1 MVSAFLVLV
10 IMVLPSLPAV
20 RRAQASLAWLG
31 TLYFA
36 LIGLGFM
43 FIEIGSIQRVSLF
56 LGHPVYG
63 LAIGLFSIILS
74 TGFGSL
80 ISERLQLQLD
90 APQKLAAWAVSLC
103 LFVVLLS
110 VWFPALVSTFETQG
124 LVVRVLVA
132 LAAIVPSGLLMGFG
146 FPPGMRLVNA
156 IDSRPTPMLGG
167 SMERQGCA
175 RQAWR
180 SAQALRFRSAP
191 VCRLV
196 GRAICCWRLS
206 ALYCCVTQ
214 EARTL
219 AERRRPSRLIKAW
232 PSTAGSTT

>member
-132 LAAIVPSGLLMGFG
+132 LAAIVPSGLLMGFW
-146 FPPGMRLVNA
+146 L
-156 IDSRPTPMLGG
+156 
-167 SMERQGCA
+167 
-175 RQAWR
+175 
-180 SAQALRFRSAP
+180 
-191 VCRLV
+191 
-196 GRAICCWRLS
+196 
-206 ALYCCVTQ
+206 
-214 EARTL
+214 
-219 AERRRPSRLIKAW
+219 PSRHAVGERDRQPPDTNAGRINGASGVRAASVAVGTSIAFSI
-232 PSTAGSTT
+232 STSL